1 MPDRSAR
8 PSLRTA
14 APAGAAAGAP
24 LGVLPTAFRPA
35 AEDREAARRPVFA
48 LREGGDSSGA
58 GSGGTGASGS
68 AGASGAR
75 SGGTGSSSGTTS
87 GDAGSS
93 GAGSSGTGSSG
104 TGSSGAGADAG
115 SGGTGSTPGSGERE
129 EPGTRG
135 GPEAQSEPDNPFAAP
150 PADRPDQPW
159 RPRAPEGGGTRWSGQ
174 QPEPWRGGG
183 WGNRP
188 GTPPQGQDQGS
199 QGQGQ
204 GQQGQGQ
211 GQGPQGPWQGPGQG
225 GPQQGPGQG
234 PGNGNGG
241 PGGPFPR
248 IPRWDP
254 TDPVQRHA
262 RYALMA
268 GTWGL
273 VLGLFLGWTYLALL
287 LGALGLYWGISA
299 LRGRARTPQESEA
312 ALRAVA
318 KGNDPEE
325 AATRAREEAAKH
337 PAQAP
342 PTPYVRPV
350 TRTRPQVPSA
360 VTGIVTSALSIA
372 AVAAVFLFHG
382 IYSDY
387 FTCVDDAATH
397 ASRDACENH
406 LPKELRPLL
415 AE

>member
-8 PSLRTA
+8 PRLRPF

-35 AEDREAARRPVFA
+35 EPGATAPVFA
-48 LREGGDSSGA
+48 LREGDSSGE
-58 GSGGTGASGS
+58 GTG
-68 AGASGAR
+68 AGASGTRPGTDA
-75 SGGTGSSSGTTS
+75 SCTGSGT
-87 GDAGSS
+87 
-93 GAGSSGTGSSG
+93 SGTGSGTGTDGGSG
-104 TGSSGAGADAG
+104 TGA
-115 SGGTGSTPGSGERE
+115 TPGSRTGDR
-129 EPGTRG
+129 EPGGAEG
-135 GPEAQSEPDNPFAAP
+135 GPEGQDERDNPFAPP

-159 RPRAPEGGGTRWSGQ
+159 RPRAPENGGTRWSGR

-183 WGNRP
+183 WGNHP
-188 GTPPQGQDQGS
+188 GTSPQGQDPQEQGP
-199 QGQGQ
+199 
-204 GQQGQGQ
+204 Q
-211 GQGPQGPWQGPGQG
+211 GQGPQGQGPWGQGPQGPQGQGPQQGPGQGGPWQGPGQG
-225 GPQQGPGQG
+225 
-234 PGNGNGG
+234 PGNSDGNGG
-241 PGGPFPR
+241 PGGGPFPR

-273 VLGLFLGWTYLALL
+273 VVGLFLGWTYLALL

-337 PAQAP
+337 PAPAPP
-342 PTPYVRPV
+342 PTPYGRPV

-360 VTGIVTSALSIA
+360 VTGIVTSALSLA
-372 AVAAVFLFHG
+372 AVASVFLFHFV
-382 IYSDY
+382 YSDY

-397 ASRDACENH
+397 TSRDACESH